1 MTTDGRTPTAGR
13 LGQANLFELSSARGR
28 VSFSS
33 TSIAGVPLLQY
44 EDRRTRRAF
53 RGKEIAFQDTVLG
66 TLITV
71 NLEVIPDLRTV
82 TFTLV
87 LPTVHVASGVMGS
100 RLRVPGILTTTHTT
114 IAGPPLGPER
124 TYETLDFSGT
134 ARLVDF

>member
-1 MTTDGRTPTAGR
+1 MTTDGRTTTAGV
-13 LGQANLFELSSARGR
+13 LGQANLFELSSWRVR

-44 EDRRTRRAF
+44 EDPRTRRAF
-53 RGKEIAFQDTVLG
+53 RGKEIAFQDTALG

-87 LPTVHVASGVMGS
+87 LPAVRVSMVTGS

-114 IAGPPLGPER
+114 IAGPPPGPER
-124 TYETLDFSGT
+124 TYETVDLSGS
-134 ARLVDF
+134 ARFVHF